1 LLILEFSDQHLAGG
15 SSLETRRAAAEQI
28 AAIVAAHP
36 SQVTAIILQVSRHLR
51 HKDWDARVA
60 AAHCLGKI
68 ADHVAHH
75 TPATLATAA
84 GIDLESLAATIKP
97 DKSEDTIDI
106 TATTT
111 PSLLSFETFNV
122 ATVVQQG
129 TPLLASAG
137 KEYDLPAVAEG
148 VSRADSITQQ
158 RVNMQKR
165 IGLSGAA
172 GDLINT
178 SDFLEDED
186 FIFNSGAGGGG
197 KNTGEGSAATST
209 ALKRE
214 NDADKKKGATE
225 LLADMSGMSARERAA
240 ALRKAKSAKK
250 RGPIGEDGC
259 SDGGERAAKMSK
271 IDSKEAQNPSGN
283 LQTGATDTDI
293 SEDAAN
299 KEAEALET
307 QWQAI
312 LSGHWPFQS
321 LCDQLCVDLLHPM
334 WEVRHGAATALREIL
349 STQARSA
356 GVIAPLEDPPGGWTA
371 AGGGGRCQLIGSALE
386 GTGCGVQK
394 IDVVAALKS
403 NTSWLEDCAIHM
415 LCTLALDRFG
425 DYLSDQVVAPVRET
439 TAQTLGMVA
448 RAVTRPVLLRLLHA
462 LRTLAECSE
471 WEARHGGLQGLKYVL
486 AAQAEEVD
494 TELLAC
500 ALPACLVGITD
511 KDDDVRAVAAEALL
525 PTAKLLA
532 YDTSPDAA
540 MFVKLVWDALLATD
554 ELSPAVKGASSLLA
568 AIYSSA
574 ETGAACL
581 DSSSHDD
588 NATNN
593 KTRLPLCALL
603 PRLFPHLRHNLSSVR
618 ISALRCLKALLATQ
632 PVATLLPHFTD
643 LRLTLRLVFQNIML
657 EKDPDVLN
665 YSQKAWET
673 LISKASQGQ
682 LTEAVSGG
690 ETAAA
695 LVQLASTAQH
705 KKFNAKLFVAPPSLS
720 SLGGDIDD
728 LGLVDD
734 VDEDTAP
741 LLQFSSLLPGGEGEG
756 QAERVTRMRLAAAN
770 CLGQLAHKLSCF
782 FPSSGSSG
790 TREGNPIVPYLV
802 AALKSASASA
812 RVLGGFAVASWGQY
826 ATKEDIASSSSSS
839 SELAGVV
846 GEALSV
852 LTSPAIVFEEHISS
866 YNLLKRQVSALIG
879 IAASNRTPVAALSC
893 PLESITPL
901 IALTLVEP
909 LLFPKS
915 GADLLQSAPPAVL
928 PHPVKL
934 AAEAVQGTAKSLQT
948 NEAVV
953 QATVSSALASAVVH
967 SSKSSE
973 NLPAKLNSLIQPL
986 IASVRREP
994 DPLFQDQA
1002 AETLAK
1008 LAVACISRTPSPTEK
1023 VVKNICG
1030 FACGDPGAVPSA
1042 SKPPVLGEEEVQQQ
1056 QSGKT
1061 VTGKGTA
1068 GTAAGVA
1075 GGDGVDSTFAQA
1087 AALTRRVNT
1096 RNFTFSIIFTPL
1108 FVPNINL
1115 FFPFQGGEATLRAL
1129 AIECGASLPSL
1140 LPGLWN
1146 QHISKSIQD
1155 AAQAPQAAVEG
1166 LRTLDVLAPALHADV
1181 IHGAALTLLPGIS
1194 RCLGHANGAVQL
1206 SAARAIAALGSKLPA
1221 VVMPRALDVISPLLV
1236 SSAADSARLGAVVAM
1251 REIVNSL
1258 GLKMVPYVQLA
1269 VVPLLG
1275 RMSDP
1280 HPGTRAVASSCFAA
1294 VVALMPL
1301 AQGVPPPP
1309 GLSAEQEAMLEK
1321 EGKFLQQLLD
1331 NRRMEDFK
1339 LPFKLL
1345 TGTLRRYQQEGI
1357 NWLAFLRRF
1366 GLHGVLADDMGLGK
1380 TLQATSIV
1388 AAATIEAKEKYA
1400 ASGAALDAPR
1410 PSLIVC
1416 PATLVAHWPHE
1427 IAKFV
1432 DATVLR
1438 PMQYHGVPAARAA
1451 LRPLLSS
1458 HDVVVMSYE
1467 AVRADVDWVSS
1478 VDWMYCVLDE
1488 GHAVRNPASKVSQAV
1503 RRVKAQHRLI
1513 LSGTPIQNSVIEMW
1527 ALFDF
1532 LMPGFLGGER
1542 AFNSRYGRALVAS
1555 RGAKKGSK
1563 EAEVGILALDALH
1576 RQVMPFVLRR
1586 TKDQVL
1592 QDLPPKTVQDVVC
1605 DPGELQ
1611 RALYEDFA
1619 TSQAMTAVTGAVQE
1633 GSLAATGGGGGA
1645 GGGGGGASGSNGGS
1659 PHVFQALHYLRRL
1672 CSHPLLALDPA
1683 VPAHQKALV
1692 KVLGPK
1698 IGNNWTE
1705 AQEHLRT
1712 NLSHSPKLA
1721 ALRELLIDCGIGTDV
1736 AGDKNIKEEV
1746 LAASDAG
1753 HRALVFAQ
1761 TRALLDLTESSV
1773 LQPMGISSLRI
1784 DGSVDA
1790 TERFRRVQRF
1800 NADPTVEIMLLTTAV
1815 GGLGL
1820 NLTAADTVIFLEHDW
1835 NPQKDLQAMDRAHRL
1850 GQRRAV
1856 NVYRLLVRG
1865 TLEEQVMSL
1874 QKFKLDVAAAVV
1886 NADNMSLQEMD
1897 TGNLLDLFALQE
1909 DDKKKKAGV
1918 SGGAGDGATSSAAA
1932 AAAAAG
1938 GVGGAGNSKM
1948 AAVLADLTDPAAAEA
1963 QYGEEFDLEAFKQR
1977 L

>member
-1 LLILEFSDQHLAGG
+1 M
-15 SSLETRRAAAEQI
+15 
-28 AAIVAAHP
+28 
-36 SQVTAIILQVSRHLR
+36 QVSRHLR
-51 HKDWDARVA
+51 HKEWDARVA

-68 ADHVAHH
+68 ADHIQHH
-75 TPATLATAA
+75 TPTTLATAA
-84 GIDLESLAATIKP
+84 GIDSLGSLEATIKHES
-97 DKSEDTIDI
+97 DDTN
-106 TATTT
+106 TFTTT
-111 PSLLSFETFNV
+111 TTSLLSFNTFNV

-137 KEYDLPAVAEG
+137 SEYDMPAEGGG
-148 VSRADSITQQ
+148 VSRADSIAQQ

-165 IGLSGAA
+165 MGLSGAA
-172 GDLINT
+172 GEFINT

-186 FIFNSGAGGGG
+186 FTGAA
-197 KNTGEGSAATST
+197 KSASTAATSAAAT
-209 ALKRE
+209 IAVKKE
-214 NDADKKKGATE
+214 IDAAEQKKGATE

-250 RGPIGEDGC
+250 RGPLGED
-259 SDGGERAAKMSK
+259 DGGNSGRAAKK
-271 IDSKEAQNPSGN
+271 PKTAQISSEEP
-283 LQTGATDTDI
+283 QTGAENSDI
-293 SEDAAN
+293 SVDAAT
-299 KEAEALET
+299 EEVEALDS

-312 LSGHWPFQS
+312 LSGQWPFQF

-334 WEVRHGAATALREIL
+334 WEVRHGASIALREIL

-356 GVIAPLEDPPGGWTA
+356 GVVAPLNDPPGGWTA
-371 AGGGGRCQLIGSALE
+371 AGGAGKPQLVEE
-386 GTGCGVQK
+386 GTEAGTGAQK
-394 IDVVAALKS
+394 IDVVAALKA
-403 NTSWLEDCAIHM
+403 NNEWLEDCAIHM

-439 TAQTLGMVA
+439 TAQALGMVA
-448 RAVTRPVLLRLLHA
+448 RAVYRPVLLRLLHA

-494 TELLAC
+494 NELLAC
-500 ALPACLVGITD
+500 ALPASINGIKD

-532 YDTSPDAA
+532 HDTTPDAA
-540 MFVKLVWDALLATD
+540 MLLGLVWDALLASD
-554 ELSPAVKGASSLLA
+554 ELSPAIKGASSLLA
-568 AIYSSA
+568 AVYSSA
-574 ETGAACL
+574 EPGAACL
-581 DSSSHDD
+581 DNS
-588 NATNN
+588 
-593 KTRLPLCALL
+593 PLSTLL

-618 ISALRCLKALLATQ
+618 VSVLRCLTALLSTQ
-632 PVATLLPHFTD
+632 PVGTLLPDAATD
-643 LRLTLRLVFQNIML
+643 LRVALRLIFQNILL
-657 EKDPDVLN
+657 ETDSEVLH

-673 LISKASQGQ
+673 LINKASQVE
-682 LTEAVSGG
+682 LTAAVSGSD
-690 ETAAA
+690 TASA
-695 LVQLASTAQH
+695 LVQLASTSQQ
-705 KKFNAKLFVAPPSLS
+705 KKFNAKLFVSAPSIA
-720 SLGGDIDD
+720 SLGGDDALCFGDD
-728 LGLVDD
+728 
-734 VDEDTAP
+734 DESQ
-741 LLQFSSLLPGGEGEG
+741 LQQSMLIPGGDGEG
-756 QAERVTRMRLAAAN
+756 HGERVTRMRLAAAN
-770 CLGQLAHKLSCF
+770 CLGQLAHKLS
-782 FPSSGSSG
+782 SGS
-790 TREGNPIVPYLV
+790 TGNTNPLIPCLV

-812 RVLGGFAVASWGQY
+812 RVLAGFAVAFWGQCS
-826 ATKEDIASSSSSS
+826 ALINEEETSSG
-839 SELAGVV
+839 LADVV
-846 GEALSV
+846 AEALSV
-852 LTSPAIVFEEHISS
+852 LYAPSIIFEEHISS
-866 YNLLKRQVSALIG
+866 YNLLKRQVTGLVD
-879 IAASNRTPVAALSC
+879 IAASKGTPLLPLSC
-893 PLESITPL
+893 PLENVNPL
-901 IALTLVEP
+901 AALTIVDP
-909 LLFPKS
+909 LLTTP
-915 GADLLQSAPPAVL
+915 GNALLQ
-928 PHPVKL
+928 PVKL

-948 NEAVV
+948 SEAVT
-953 QATVSSALASAVVH
+953 QATVSSALTAAIIHASNRPE
-967 SSKSSE
+967 S
-973 NLPAKLNSLIQPL
+973 LPAKLNNLIQPL

-994 DPLFQDQA
+994 DPMFQDQA
-1002 AETLAK
+1002 AGTLAK
-1008 LAVACISRTPSPTEK
+1008 LAIACVSRTPSPTEK

-1030 FACGDPGAVPSA
+1030 FACGDPVAVPNA
-1042 SKPPVLGEEEVQQQ
+1042 ANPPTLGEDEVQQQ
-1056 QSGKT
+1056 QSRKN
-1061 VTGKGTA
+1061 TGKAATVA
-1068 GTAAGVA
+1068 AAAGVDGS
-1075 GGDGVDSTFAQA
+1075 GGGESTVAAAA
-1087 AALTRRVNT
+1087 AALTRR
-1096 RNFTFSIIFTPL
+1096 
-1108 FVPNINL
+1108 
-1115 FFPFQGGEATLRAL
+1115 GGEAMLRAL
-1129 AIECGASLPSL
+1129 AIECGASLPTL

-1146 QHISKSIQD
+1146 QHISKSINE
-1155 AAQAPQAAVEG
+1155 ALQAPQPAVEG
-1166 LRTLDVLAPALHADV
+1166 LCTLCVLAPALHAEV
-1181 IHGAALTLLPGIS
+1181 IQGVALTLLPAIS
-1194 RCLGHANGAVQL
+1194 QCLGHTNGAVQL
-1206 SAARAIAALGSKLPA
+1206 SAARALAALGAALPA
-1221 VVMPRALDVISPLLV
+1221 AVMPRALDVISPLLV
-1236 SSAADSARLGAVVAM
+1236 STAAEAARLGAVVAM

-1309 GLSAEQEAMLEK
+1309 GLSPEQEAMLAK

-1331 NRRMEDFK
+1331 NRQMEDFK

-1400 ASGAALDAPR
+1400 ASGAAIDAPR

-1432 DATVLR
+1432 DESVLR
-1438 PMQYHGVPAARAA
+1438 PMQYHGIPAARAA
-1451 LRPLLSS
+1451 LRPLISS

-1503 RRVKAQHRLI
+1503 RQVKAQHRLI

-1542 AFNSRYGRALVAS
+1542 AFNSRYGKALAAS

-1563 EAEVGILALDALH
+1563 EAEAGVLALDALH

-1592 QDLPPKTVQDVVC
+1592 KDLPPKTVQDVIC

-1633 GSLAATGGGGGA
+1633 GSLAASGGGGGGGGA
-1645 GGGGGGASGSNGGS
+1645 GSGSGS

-1672 CSHPLLALDPA
+1672 CSHPLLVLDPA

-1698 IGNNWTE
+1698 IGNDWTE
-1705 AQEHLRT
+1705 AQKHLRL

-1721 ALRELLIDCGIGTDV
+1721 ALRELLIDSGIGTD
-1736 AGDKNIKEEV
+1736 ASGDKNTKEEA

-1761 TRALLDLTESSV
+1761 TRALLDLAESSV

-1784 DGSVDA
+1784 DGSVDVS
-1790 TERFRRVQRF
+1790 ERFRRVQRF
-1800 NADPTVEIMLLTTAV
+1800 NADPTVEVMLLTTAV

-1886 NADNMSLQEMD
+1886 NAENMSLQAMD

-1909 DDKKKKAGV
+1909 EDKKKKAAAG
-1918 SGGAGDGATSSAAA
+1918 GGNGAGGSAASTAAA
-1932 AAAAAG
+1932 AVAG
-1938 GVGGAGNSKM
+1938 IGGAGNSGM
-1948 AAVLADLTDPAAAEA
+1948 AAVLAGLTDPAAAEA